1 MKTIFSLFL
10 LAVLACRIDAVPV
23 YPGTAP
29 GRAALSEAS
38 SGGQTAYAL
47 SNALLRASYVHDR
60 KAGRLSLGG
69 ISVQGKAVAA
79 SEGTLFII
87 NLKDGA
93 SLRSEDMT
101 LQSISTGYD
110 PGGKKAVKAADR
122 LPSRYLDATFV
133 RDAVTVRWRAV
144 LHDGSHYLRTEMNI
158 SSTEALE
165 ANSVIAMRYPVLP
178 NGGAV
183 VVRGTAKSG
192 NPVTSPD
199 IFCGLE
205 TPTGINSVTLPSG
218 SGVDWNPFAWT
229 PASWTELADSSI
241 IPEGMTALD
250 GTAPGMDRLTTY
262 EGAVSYASAGTD
274 TVTFRYASGTHR
286 LNMVGV
292 QLLDE
297 GGAVVSQDIHPGYT
311 GSASSGNS
319 YTLQVPAAGTYR
331 LRYWVETKTE
341 TITSSGTVG
350 HSLSPS
356 LVEEEAAN
364 DPWLVQ
370 GRWPC
375 SATLEPD
382 ASETLRVWEISS
394 VIGVLAP
401 GQERRS
407 VLVYTERQ
415 RAVPYRS
422 MVHYN
427 SWYELNINRNGG
439 SWQNRMQE
447 SQCLPVVEAWKKNLF
462 DAHGISVDAFVWDDG
477 WDDFDSLWNFH
488 PGFPDGFSTLNAE
501 CLKQGAGIGAWL
513 GPTGGYAPAQGSRL
527 KAWKAQHP
535 EAPAFNLS
543 NSVYFDGFTDRC
555 KFMVRNYD
563 MRYFKFD
570 GIGSD
575 AEGIIN
581 VIRELRTERQDLYF
595 NCTVGTW
602 ASPFW
607 FMYADST
614 WRDGNDYQE
623 RGDGDA
629 DGNGHRNK
637 WLTYRDDQIYATF
650 VSKSPLCTLNSLM
663 FHGVIH
669 SSHGGPDAMSKELE
683 SVKWEMRLS
692 TACGSSLQEL
702 YLDKDLMTAEHWAE
716 LARCIAWFRS
726 NRDVLPDVHWV
737 GRDPWDGSRAEEDRG
752 GIYGWASWNRDKAT
766 LALRNSSKAPHSYTF
781 TLRQALDIP
790 AANNDPVSL
799 RAVHEDQASHPEL
812 TGKSLSP
819 DTAVTVT
826 MQPYE
831 VIVFDTGADRI
842 SPGTAWDA
850 WIASNLGGDDADDE
864 TLAAQT
870 ADPDGDGIA
879 NLMEFALGGDMLKPD
894 RLNGRKGEKAL
905 ITHGMEEGP
914 VLTMT
919 FAPNPDAAG
928 VVAYTAQFS
937 DDLENW
943 EDLPVEL
950 PEEAE
955 QTPTPVTVKD
965 PRASAGASRR
975 FVRLKV
981 EMKRNAEE

>member
-1 MKTIFSLFL
+1 MKTLYFL
-10 LAVLACRIDAVPV
+10 LLAALACPVPAAPV

-29 GRAALSEAS
+29 GRAAVTETV
-38 SGGQTAYAL
+38 SGGTTSYTL
-47 SNALLRASYVHDR
+47 SNALLSASYLYDR
-60 KAGRLSLGG
+60 QAGKLTLGG
-69 ISVQGKAVAA
+69 LSVKGRQAVA
-79 SEGTLFII
+79 SEDTLFVI
-87 NLKDGA
+87 NLKDGSA
-93 SLRSEDMT
+93 LRSEDMT
-101 LQSISTGYD
+101 LQSVSPGYD
-110 PGGKKAVKAADR
+110 PGDRKAVKAADR
-122 LPSRYLDATFV
+122 LPSRYLEAVFV
-133 RDAVTVRWRAV
+133 KDAVTVRWRAV
-144 LHDGSHYLRTEMNI
+144 LHNGSHYLRTEIKI
-158 SSTEALE
+158 SSTQVLE
-165 ANSVIAMRYPVLP
+165 AGSVIAMRYPVLP
-178 NGGAV
+178 NGGSV
-183 VVRGTAKSG
+183 VVRGSAKSG

-205 TPTGINSVTLPSG
+205 TPTGVNSVTLPSG
-218 SGVDWNPFAWT
+218 SGADWTPFAWT
-229 PASWTELADSSI
+229 PASWTELADASL
-241 IPEGMTALD
+241 IPEGMAAQD
-250 GTAPGMDRLTTY
+250 GAVLGADNLATY
-262 EGAVSYASAGTD
+262 EGAVNYAAAGTD
-274 TVTFRYASGTHR
+274 TVTFRYASGSHR
-286 LNMVGV
+286 LNVVGV

-297 GGAVVSQDIHPGYT
+297 GGAVVSQDIHAGYT
-311 GSASSGNS
+311 GSAASNNS
-319 YTLQVPAAGTYR
+319 YTLQVPSAGTYR
-331 LRYWVETKTE
+331 LRYWAETKTE
-341 TITSSGTVG
+341 TITSSGTVE
-350 HSLSPS
+350 HSLSPT
-356 LVEEEAAN
+356 LVEEDASHE
-364 DPWLVQ
+364 PWLVQ
-370 GRWPC
+370 GRWPR
-375 SATLEPD
+375 SAPLEPD

-394 VIGVLAP
+394 VIGVLEP

-477 WDDFDSLWNFH
+477 WDDFNSLWNFH
-488 PGFPDGFSTLNAE
+488 PGFPDGFSNLNTEA
-501 CLKQGAGIGAWL
+501 LKQGAGTGAWL
-513 GPTGGYAPAQGSRL
+513 GPTGGYAPAQGQRL
-527 KAWKAQHP
+527 AAWSAQHP

-581 VIRELRTERQDLYF
+581 VIRELRTEREDLYF

-637 WLTYRDDQIYATF
+637 WLTYRDDQIHTTF
-650 VSKSPLCTLNSLM
+650 VTKSPLCTLNSLM

-669 SSHGGPDAMSKELE
+669 SSHGGPNAMSKDVE

-692 TACGSSLQEL
+692 VACGSSLQEL
-702 YLDKDLMTAEHWAE
+702 YLDKDLMTAQHWAE
-716 LARCIAWFRS
+716 LARCVTWFRS
-726 NRDVLPDVHWV
+726 NRDVLADVHWV
-737 GRDPWDGSRAEEDRG
+737 GRDPWDDSRAEADKG

-766 LALRNSSKAPHSYTF
+766 LALRNSSKAAHSYTF

-790 AANNDPVSL
+790 AGNNDPVAL
-799 RAVHEDQASHPEL
+799 RAVHADQAAHPEL
-812 TGKSLSP
+812 TGAALSP

-831 VIVFDTGADRI
+831 AVVFDTGAGRI
-842 SPGTAWDA
+842 SPRTAWDG
-850 WIASNLGGDDADDE
+850 WIAANLGGEEAVDE
-864 TLAAQT
+864 TKASEM
-870 ADPDGDGIA
+870 ADPDGDGMS

-894 RLNGRKGEKAL
+894 RLNGQAGEKAL
-905 ITHGMEEGP
+905 ITHGMEEGR
-914 VLTMT
+914 VLAMT
-919 FAPNPDAAG
+919 FTPNPDAAG

-937 DDLENW
+937 NDLEHW
-943 EDLPVEL
+943 EDVAVEL
-950 PEEAE
+950 PEEAA
-955 QTPTPVTVKD
+955 QTPTPVTVRD
-965 PRASAGASRR
+965 PGANAATPRR
-975 FVRLKV
+975 FARLKV
-981 EMKRNAEE
+981 EMKRNAGE